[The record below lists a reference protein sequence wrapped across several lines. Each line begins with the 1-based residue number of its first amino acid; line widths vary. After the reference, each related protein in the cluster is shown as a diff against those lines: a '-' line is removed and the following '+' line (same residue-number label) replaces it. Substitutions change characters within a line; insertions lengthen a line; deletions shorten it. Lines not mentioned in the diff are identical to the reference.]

1 MSSSEES
8 LSYSSSFCAAT
19 IASSLSIIPFT
30 KSLTRRLT
38 RPRCDDITVSFLYET
53 ARISRKFFSIAAA
66 IKTSSH
72 RKRTRLHGRHTKCK
86 VRANSLRQKKEGWN
100 CVEFPRNERG
110 APNSFVPS
118 GWAKLLLQSLT
129 GDRQVPKFLSFFRAG
144 ELFVK
149 VIDR

>member
-30 KSLTRRLT
+30 NSLTRRLT

-72 RKRTRLHGRHTKCK
+72 RKRTRLHTKCK

-100 CVEFPRNERG
+100 RVEFPRNESG
-110 APNSFVPS
+110 APNSFLSS
-118 GWAKLLLQSLT
+118 GWVKPLLQSLT
-129 GDRQVPKFLSFFRAG
+129 GDWQVPKFISFFWEA
-144 ELFVK
+144 ELFVE